1 MVDISPL
8 RVVEIVPVVEMVPV
22 LVLVVEMVPVLV
34 VEMVPVFAK
43 VGAERA
49 MTNVAAQ
56 AMALKFFIVLLLVA

>member
-1 MVDISPL
+1 MVPVL
-8 RVVEIVPVVEMVPV
+8 VVEIVPA
-22 LVLVVEMVPVLV
+22 LV

-49 MTNVAAQ
+49 TTNVAAQ